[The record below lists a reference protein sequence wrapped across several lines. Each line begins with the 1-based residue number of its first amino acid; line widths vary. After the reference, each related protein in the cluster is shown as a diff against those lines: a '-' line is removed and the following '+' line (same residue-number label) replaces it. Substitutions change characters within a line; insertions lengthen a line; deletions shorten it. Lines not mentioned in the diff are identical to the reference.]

1 VQKTAYGF
9 LGLKPS
15 EFWSMQ
21 PKDVM
26 IMMDGCKEVQ
36 EYEFN
41 FHIQNLRAIRRVAF
55 ILSRANG
62 GKSKE
67 FDIMP
72 LPLDNEKKEFK
83 KNPNITEEDIKNRLG
98 RKIK

>member
-1 VQKTAYGF
+1 MK
-9 LGLKPS
+9 LKPN
-15 EFWSMQ
+15 EFWEMLPSE
-21 PKDVM
+21 VM
-26 IMMDGCKEVQ
+26 IMMDGAKEVQ

-41 FHIQNLRAIRRVAF
+41 LHIQNLRAIRRVAF

-62 GKSKE
+62 GKVKE

-72 LPLDNEKKEFK
+72 LPLDNAKKNFK
-83 KNPNITEEDIKNRLG
+83 KGFDLTEEQIKDRLG

>member
-1 VQKTAYGF
+1 MLEARKQ
-9 LGLKPS
+9 
-15 EFWSMQ
+15 
-21 PKDVM
+21 
-26 IMMDGCKEVQ
+26 VQ

-41 FHIQNLRAIRRVAF
+41 LHIQQLRAIRRVAF

-62 GKSKE
+62 GKVKE

-72 LPLDNEKKEFK
+72 LPLDNVK
-83 KNPNITEEDIKNRLG
+83 KNLKKGFDLTEEQIKNRLG

>member
-1 VQKTAYGF
+1 
-9 LGLKPS
+9 
-15 EFWSMQ
+15 
-21 PKDVM
+21 
-26 IMMDGCKEVQ
+26 MMDGCKEVQ

-41 FHIQNLRAIRRVAF
+41 LHIQQLRAIRRVAF

-72 LPLDNEKKEFK
+72 LPLDNVKKTYK
-83 KNPNITEEDIKNRLG
+83 KRFNVTEDDIKNRLG
-98 RKIK
+98 RKIKDNG

>member
-1 VQKTAYGF
+1 MLEARKQ
-9 LGLKPS
+9 
-15 EFWSMQ
+15 
-21 PKDVM
+21 
-26 IMMDGCKEVQ
+26 VQ

-41 FHIQNLRAIRRVAF
+41 LHIQQLRAIRRVAF

-62 GKSKE
+62 GKVKE

-72 LPLDNEKKEFK
+72 LPLDSVK
-83 KNPNITEEDIKNRLG
+83 KNLKKGFDLTEEQIKNRLG